1 MKRLTLEDVFTED
14 DALGLLMGDASLSRQ
29 GQGRD
34 TRKTDL
40 DLLEQVSRF
49 YEDRGR
55 LPDNMA
61 EDHDEM
67 CLAAAWKRITQAPS
81 PAMKEADRLG
91 LFAAA
96 AQPSPSLPDW
106 RDEQAFA
113 DTPTSLEDIFNDDE
127 LDIDTSLFS
136 LRHCSPATERAVPE
150 HQAIITPCPNFQDY
164 AALFEAVQQE
174 IAKGLRKA
182 KRVRKNQILEPAEG
196 DFFIRN
202 GLVAYV
208 AEKHEKTYRHGDRE
222 HRLRIIFS
230 NGTESDPLMSSFR
243 KSLTEDKTARFI
255 SRIGLGPLAGS
266 EAVTNATGIIYVAR
280 SLSDDPNIRK
290 LRGELYKIGV
300 TSGDVRRRVADAR
313 NDPTFLMAPV
323 EIMAT
328 YTLVNLSHRKVED
341 CLHRFFAPARAQLHV
356 RDRMGK
362 LIYPQ
367 EWFLLPADLVG
378 QAARLIQKGTLHLYT
393 YDAHQKIIIRKGI
406 SQ

>member
-1 MKRLTLEDVFTED
+1 MKRLTLDDIFAED
-14 DALGLLMGDASLSRQ
+14 DELGLLPDSASSMQ
-29 GQGRD
+29 HGQS
-34 TRKTDL
+34 TRRTGL

-49 YEDRGR
+49 YEDHDR
-55 LPDNMA
+55 LPDAQA

-67 CLAAAWKRITQAPS
+67 CLAAAWYRAAPAPS

-91 LFAAA
+91 LLARSTR
-96 AQPSPSLPDW
+96 PSSSLPDW
-106 RDEQAFA
+106 RNDQAFMNA
-113 DTPTSLEDIFNDDE
+113 PQSLEDIFSDDDDLE
-127 LDIDTSLFS
+127 MDTSIFS
-136 LRHCSPATERAVPE
+136 LRHSSPAAERAVPE
-150 HQAIITPCPNFQDY
+150 HQANITPCANFQDY

-174 IAKGLRKA
+174 ISSGIRKA

-202 GLVAYV
+202 GLIAYV
-208 AEKHEKTYRHGDRE
+208 AEKYEKTYRHGDRE
-222 HRLRIIFS
+222 HRLRIVFS

-266 EAVTNATGIIYVAR
+266 ETVTNATGTIYVAR
-280 SLSDDPNIRK
+280 SLSEVPAIRN
-290 LRGELYKIGV
+290 LRRRLHKIGV

-323 EIMAT
+323 EIVAT
-328 YTLVNLSHRKVED
+328 HTLVNLSYRKVED
-341 CLHRFFAPARAQLHV
+341 CLHRFFAPSRAILHV

-362 LIYPQ
+362 LIYPK
-367 EWFLLPADLVG
+367 EWFLLPVELVS
-378 QAARLIQKGTLHLYT
+378 QAADLIQKGTLHLYE
-393 YDAHQKIIIRKGI
+393 YAPHQQTISRKNT